1 MTTMSSSS
9 LNLLSE
15 AGSQAVQVM
24 TTPAT
29 SAEIVMSGFIVS
41 VIPFLFFPLR
51 GSVTGTPRSQHG
63 SAQL

>member
-29 SAEIVMSGFIVS
+29 SARIVIVGFIVS
-41 VIPFLFFPLR
+41 VVPFLPL
-51 GSVTGTPRSQHG
+51 S
-63 SAQL
+63 L